1 MSFFFHFFHHMAIN
15 NLAVAQLSTA
25 SVPGFHRDI
34 SNASAQ
40 LSVNLDYIDQDKELD
55 FVLDLL
61 MNS

>member
-1 MSFFFHFFHHMAIN
+1 MAIN